1 MIDVCKN
8 REYLSIMIVGE
19 LNFRRIFHSGVD
31 IKYELNVNPEL
42 DIEAEEIHAEGMEKS
57 NDENTGGTQTNSG
70 GNIFINKKLFRI
82 LNIVLELE
90 YILQTVLKVPRLIHW
105 TQITGACF
113 CLFNPG
119 EKHNS
124 IKNS

>member
-57 NDENTGGTQTNSG
+57 NDGDTRGTQTNSG
-70 GNIFINKKLFRI
+70 EDIFLNKKLFQKW
-82 LNIVLELE
+82 NI
-90 YILQTVLKVPRLIHW
+90 
-105 TQITGACF
+105 F
-113 CLFNPG
+113 
-119 EKHNS
+119 
-124 IKNS
+124 